1 MSIMLQKLN
10 NIRTLRA
17 MTREFSIDVLEE
29 MLEKFR
35 IVTEE
40 KRSEEESL
48 RENLAEKQEKIN
60 TWLELM
66 KSEGISPDDLVSN
79 IAAPTGTR
87 KKRAAR
93 PAKYRFT
100 DFNGEQKTWTGQG
113 RMPKPIAEAVANG
126 QSLNDFLI

>member
-87 KKRAAR
+87 KKRAVR

>member
-17 MTREFSIDVLEE
+17 MSREFSIDVLEE

-40 KRSEEESL
+40 KRSEEANM

-66 KSEGISPDDLVSN
+66 KSEGISPDDLMTEVV
-79 IAAPTGTR
+79 APNGTA

-100 DFNGEQKTWTGQG
+100 DIGGEQKTWTGQG
-113 RMPKPIAEAVANG
+113 RMPKPIAQAIANG
-126 QSLNDFLI
+126 KSLEDFLI

>member
-29 MLEKFR
+29 MLEKLR

-40 KRSEEESL
+40 KRNEEESL

-66 KSEGISPDDLVSN
+66 KSEGISPDDLVGD
-79 IAAPTGTR
+79 IAAATGTG

-113 RMPKPIAEAVANG
+113 RMPKPIAQAVANG